1 MYYNPKEDKI
11 ELSVRELC
19 ALAFESG
26 DLDTRSFAQSRYE
39 AAHVGREIHQKLQSA
54 WGEDYHSE
62 VPLRHECRL
71 DDVTFSISGRADGV
85 FYNNFSQ
92 ECVVEEIKTSFRP
105 IMYGLDMEMYHADMA
120 QLACYGYF
128 FAFLKSLD
136 KVTLRMTYVCTSDG
150 EIHYQD
156 AVMSVEQLRNTVI
169 AVLNMILPRARDLR
183 DREMLLRP
191 KAKKAVFPYAHL
203 RPEQGDMIRELWRDM
218 RHRETVFAQAPTGI
232 GKTIS
237 TLYPA
242 VRCFG
247 EGRCDKIFYLTA
259 KSATRREAVGAVE
272 KMIEAGTPVRA
283 VVIAAREPMCLCKD
297 AKAADGRLTRFC
309 NPDMCPYAKGYYD
322 RIENVI
328 EDMVSQ
334 EGAVYTPRAVMAAAE
349 AGRVCPYELS
359 LDLSERCEIIICDY
373 NYVFSPS
380 VYLKRY
386 FSEGIPETA
395 GHRYVFLVDEAHNLP
410 DRARDLYSSSLAL
423 SELEKLQD
431 VLNQYEQSCLEA
443 RRDMIFPEED
453 GRRGDKEISAMALD
467 DLMGDMRRAALV
479 CRENLYEGM
488 DGIKRGAELRREAPI
503 VLLETVELLCKKY
516 DAWLRRNSLHP
527 MYTTVDSLVSL
538 LKNFRMAG
546 GYYDKHYATLT
557 EVDGDDVRVSLV
569 CLDPAS
575 ILKPILKKA
584 VSRVLFSAT
593 LTPQDYFS
601 DILGGDKNSV
611 CVAFDSP
618 FPPERLCVAVA
629 SQISMRQ
636 EDRQKAVRKVVSYI
650 AATVS
655 ARKGNYLVYFPSY
668 DYLEKVRAAFEQKYP
683 KVRLLVQ
690 RQGMTAAER
699 DAFISAFTESDG
711 GLQIGFCVL
720 GGSFSEGVDLPGNS
734 LIGVMVLGV
743 GIPALSSL
751 RNIMREYYDER
762 GEGEETRTGY
772 AYAYTYPGMNRVLQA
787 AGRVIRRPEDKGVVV
802 LLDDRF
808 AAPPYTSLY
817 PEHWQ
822 NMRVVEDPMSLKE
835 QLQAFWTQEE
845 EPDGGEGNA
854 NDTSKE

>member
-19 ALAFESG
+19 AMAFRSG
-26 DLDTRSFAQSRYE
+26 DLDTRPSFVSRFE
-39 AAHVGREIHQKLQSA
+39 AAHAGREIHKKLQKA
-54 WGEDYHSE
+54 WGHHYHSE

-71 DDVTFSISGRADGV
+71 GDVAFSISGRADGV
-85 FYNNFSQ
+85 FYNNLSD
-92 ECVVEEIKTSFRP
+92 ECIVEEIKTSSHP
-105 IMYGLDMEMYHADMA
+105 VYGLNMGTRQADMG

-136 KVTLRMTYVCTSDG
+136 KVTLRMTYFCTADG
-150 EIHYQD
+150 EIYYQD

-169 AVLNMILPRARDLR
+169 AMLDMVLSRARDLR
-183 DREMLLRP
+183 DREILLRP
-191 KAKKAVFPYAHL
+191 KARKAVFPYTSL
-203 RPEQGDMIRELWRDM
+203 RPEQGDMVRELWQDM

-247 EGRCDKIFYLTA
+247 EGRIDKIFYLTA

-272 KMIEAGTPVRA
+272 KLIGGGTPVRA
-283 VVIAAREPMCLCKD
+283 VVIAAREPMCLCQD
-297 AKAADGRLTRFC
+297 AKAAEGRLTRFC

-322 RIENVI
+322 RVEGIIEGMI
-328 EDMVSQ
+328 SG
-334 EGAVYTPRAVMAAAE
+334 GASVFTPRAVMAAAE
-349 AGRVCPYELS
+349 KGRVCPYELS
-359 LDLSERCEIIICDY
+359 LDLSERCEIVICDY

-386 FSEGIPETA
+386 FSEGVPETV
-395 GHRYVFLVDEAHNLP
+395 GHRYIFLVDEAHNLP
-410 DRARDLYSSSLAL
+410 DRARDLYSATLSL
-423 SELEKLQD
+423 SELSKLQD
-431 VLNQYEQSCLEA
+431 TLNDYEKSCDDK
-443 RRDMIFPEED
+443 RRAMIFPEED
-453 GRRGDKEISAMALD
+453 GRQDDKNIRALTMD
-467 DLMGDMRRAALV
+467 DLMGDMKRAAMV
-479 CRENLYEGM
+479 CHENLYEGM
-488 DGIKRGAELRREAPI
+488 DGIKRGADLRREAPL

-516 DAWLRRNSLHP
+516 DAWLRRNNRHP
-527 MYTTVDSLVSL
+527 MYTTVDTLVSL

-546 GYYDKHYATLT
+546 GYYDEHFATLT

-569 CLDPAS
+569 CLDPAA

-593 LTPQDYFS
+593 LTPQDYFA
-601 DILGGDKNSV
+601 DILGGDKDSV
-611 CVAFDSP
+611 CVAFNSP

-636 EDRQKAVRKVVSYI
+636 EDRQKAVRRVISYI

-668 DYLEKVRAAFEQKYP
+668 DYLEKVRKAFEQKYP
-683 KVRLLVQ
+683 KVPLLVQ

-699 DAFISAFTESDG
+699 DAFISAFSESDG

-734 LIGVMVLGV
+734 LIGVIVLGV

-751 RNIMREYYDER
+751 RNIMREYYDGR
-762 GEGEETRTGY
+762 GQGDETGMGY

-808 AAPPYTSLY
+808 AAPPYTQLY
-817 PEHWQ
+817 PEHWK
-822 NMRVVEDPMSLKE
+822 NMRVVEDPLLLKE
-835 QLQAFWTQEE
+835 HLEQFWEQADGEE
-845 EPDGGEGNA
+845 KAKP
-854 NDTSKE
+854 